1 MELARSRRLTIGF
14 NGTHVAAQT
23 DRDTY
28 PLLEDV
34 NIGWLAKIRT
44 KAPDQVKA
52 AGAAPGKVT
61 VGSMGNYCNLDALV
75 YAAVQMLSPCHRKRP
90 DLVVLIDRDLLHTK
104 SLPNADGATDN
115 INELALNRILTSGFI
130 GGIIHRDAPFF
141 PDAKL
146 LVTTLGNISIYYQK
160 ATLRRFIKDEPMI
173 NQVGDYQSLNETYV
187 IEDYAL
193 VALVEN
199 IEFV

>member
-61 VGSMGNYCNLDALV
+61 VGSMGNYRNLDALV
-75 YAAVQMLSPCHRKRP
+75 YAAVQMLSPAIANA
-90 DLVVLIDRDLLHTK
+90 LIWWC
-104 SLPNADGATDN
+104 
-115 INELALNRILTSGFI
+115 
-130 GGIIHRDAPFF
+130 
-141 PDAKL
+141 
-146 LVTTLGNISIYYQK
+146 
-160 ATLRRFIKDEPMI
+160 
-173 NQVGDYQSLNETYV
+173 
-187 IEDYAL
+187 
-193 VALVEN
+193 
-199 IEFV
+199 